1 MKRQLGIIALLFVA
15 NSMLAQVVDRVVFER
30 GVNYINCQLTK
41 IALSEQ
47 AGKPHLTAYNK
58 EVGNHNCSFENVVVF
73 LKTRPTGVMIE
84 NLELAYFIDSY
95 KDKYNET
102 LTNAEL
108 YSILK
113 NELFKEAML
122 QNFKIKHEAAF
133 ANFEIL
139 VNDYL
144 INLFR
149 LKETVT
155 ETIDDN
161 WGDIVMVEEGSEPS
175 NNTNNKIVD
184 TVTQDKG
191 STEEQTRPRR
201 VFTPFD
207 FGEDEEIFSFS
218 SWFFRFS
225 LLFASLAVLLYVLLP
240 YYEKREKAK
249 VKKTGDEIH
258 PQALSLAAEIAIL
271 ENKNRILRQEIE
283 KMHLDLD
290 DYEDT
295 FRSI

>member
-1 MKRQLGIIALLFVA
+1 MKRQLGIVVLLFIA
-15 NSMLAQVVDRVVFER
+15 NSLLAQVVDRVVYER
-30 GVNYINCQLTK
+30 GVNYINCQFTK
-41 IALSEQ
+41 MSLSEQ
-47 AGKPHLTAYNK
+47 AGRPHLTAYNK
-58 EVGNHNCSFENVVVF
+58 EVGNHNCSFENMVVF

-95 KDKYNET
+95 KDKYDET

-122 QNFKIKHEAAF
+122 QNFRIKHEAVF
-133 ANFEIL
+133 ADFELLI
-139 VNDYL
+139 NDYL

-175 NNTNNKIVD
+175 NNNTNKTTD
-184 TVTQDKG
+184 TVTQAEG
-191 STEEQTRPRR
+191 STEEPKSPRR
-201 VFTPFD
+201 IFTPFD
-207 FGEDEEIFSFS
+207 FGEGEEIFSFS

-240 YYEKREKAK
+240 YYEKIEKAK
-249 VKKTGDEIH
+249 VKKKGDEVH
-258 PQALSLAAEIAIL
+258 PQALSLEAEIAIL